1 MTRRLFH
8 QIHLWLSL
16 PLGILFA
23 VICLTGAILVFENE
37 ALQLLNPQADV
48 SSMRKHDPA
57 RRELTGYGFFR
68 ETLRLHRWLLDAP
81 AKKGER
87 SVGKE
92 VVGYGTLAMTAVLL
106 SGVVVWWPRNKKV
119 LRNRLSV
126 STGKGWRRFWYDSHV
141 SVGFYATCRP
151 RAGSVSSTRST
162 PARGAGRPRK
172 RSISSPP

>member
-57 RRELTGYGFFR
+57 RRELTGYGR
-68 ETLRLHRWLLDAP
+68 KASGRW
-81 AKKGER
+81 GRR
-87 SVGKE
+87 SW
-92 VVGYGTLAMTAVLL
+92 ATA
-106 SGVVVWWPRNKKV
+106 R
-119 LRNRLSV
+119 
-126 STGKGWRRFWYDSHV
+126 WR
-141 SVGFYATCRP
+141 
-151 RAGSVSSTRST
+151 
-162 PARGAGRPRK
+162 
-172 RSISSPP
+172 

>member
-87 SVGKE
+87 SAGKE

-119 LRNRLSV
+119 LRNREKKVVYDAQSRNGTIHDCIHPAEKLYSRKYE
-126 STGKGWRRFWYDSHV
+126 GKHQDCDDS
-141 SVGFYATCRP
+141 YLQYR
-151 RAGSVSSTRST
+151 
-162 PARGAGRPRK
+162 
-172 RSISSPP
+172 

>member
-57 RRELTGYGFFR
+57 RREL
-68 ETLRLHRWLLDAP
+68 
-81 AKKGER
+81 
-87 SVGKE
+87 
-92 VVGYGTLAMTAVLL
+92 
-106 SGVVVWWPRNKKV
+106 
-119 LRNRLSV
+119 
-126 STGKGWRRFWYDSHV
+126 
-141 SVGFYATCRP
+141 
-151 RAGSVSSTRST
+151 AGSVIGFFLCRL
-162 PARGAGRPRK
+162 RFLC
-172 RSISSPP
+172 ILV